1 MIQSVQQHDKAAVIR
16 AAASREHAMKAIVI
30 NGFGDPAS
38 TIELTEI
45 PEPAAPGPGEVTVEM
60 LVLNINPSD
69 LLQIQGLYG
78 VSKPPLP
85 FIPGGEAVG
94 RITALGEGVKGL
106 AVGDIVS
113 PMILNC
119 WLERVTIKASLAMK
133 LPAGIDLLQASMLK
147 GNPATAEALLSDQV
161 ALQPGDW
168 LMQNA
173 ANSAVGT
180 FLVKLAK
187 QRGINT
193 LNIVRRESAV
203 AGVKASGGTAVVAD
217 ALDDARAF
225 RKTVK
230 DLTGGAPVKL
240 AIDAIGGA
248 ATGVMANAVADGGTI
263 VNYGLLSGEQC
274 RIDAQHL
281 IFRKVT
287 LKGFWLI
294 HWFQEAGREKLAA
307 TYARMAAGMVDG
319 TLTTPVAEVI
329 AMEDAKRAM
338 AAAGEGGR
346 AGKVLMV
353 TKAYKG

>member
-1 MIQSVQQHDKAAVIR
+1 
-16 AAASREHAMKAIVI
+16 MKAIVI
-30 NGFGDPAS
+30 EGFGDPAA
-38 TIELTEI
+38 TIQLRDL

-78 VSKPPLP
+78 TSRPPLP

-94 RITALGEGVKGL
+94 RIAALGEGVSGL

-119 WLERVTIKASLAMK
+119 WVERVTMKASLVMK
-133 LPAGIDLLQASMLK
+133 LPADIDLRQAAMLK

-161 ALQPGDW
+161 TLQPGDW

-193 LNIVRRESAV
+193 LNVVRRDSAV
-203 AGVKASGGTAVVAD
+203 EGVKAAGGTVVLAD
-217 ALDDARAF
+217 ALEDARAF
-225 RKTVK
+225 RRQVQEA
-230 DLTGGAPVKL
+230 TGGAPVKL

-248 ATGVMANAVADGGTI
+248 ATGVMANALAEGGTV

-281 IFRKVT
+281 IFRKIT

-294 HWFQEAGREKLAA
+294 HWFQDAGRARIAE
-307 TYARMAAGMVDG
+307 TYGRVAKGMADG
-319 TLTTPVAEVI
+319 TLTTPVSAVVPMAEAV
-329 AMEDAKRAM
+329 RAM
-338 AAAGEGGR
+338 TLAGEGGR
-346 AGKVLMV
+346 GGKVLMV
-353 TKAYKG
+353 TDAGAKAGVG

>member
-1 MIQSVQQHDKAAVIR
+1 
-16 AAASREHAMKAIVI
+16 MKAIVI
-30 NGFGDPAS
+30 EGFGDPAA
-38 TIELTEI
+38 TIQLRDL

-78 VSKPPLP
+78 TSRPPLP

-94 RITALGEGVKGL
+94 RIAALGEGVTGL
-106 AVGDIVS
+106 GVGDIVS

-119 WLERVTIKASLAMK
+119 WVERVTMKASLVMR
-133 LPAGIDLLQASMLK
+133 LPADIDLKQAAMLK

-187 QRGINT
+187 QRGIHT
-193 LNIVRRESAV
+193 LNVVRRDSAV
-203 AGVKASGGTAVVAD
+203 EGVKAAGGTVVLAD
-217 ALDDARAF
+217 ALEDARAF
-225 RKTVK
+225 RKRVQEA
-230 DLTGGAPVKL
+230 TGGAPVRL

-248 ATGVMANAVADGGTI
+248 ATGVMANALAEGGTV

-281 IFRKVT
+281 IFRKIT

-294 HWFQEAGREKLAA
+294 HWFQDAGRARIAE
-307 TYARMAAGMVDG
+307 TYGRVAKGMADG
-319 TLTTPVAEVI
+319 TLTTPVAAVVPMAEAV
-329 AMEDAKRAM
+329 RAM
-338 AAAGEGGR
+338 TLAGEGGR
-346 AGKVLMV
+346 GGKVLMV
-353 TKAYKG
+353 TDAGAKAGVG

>member
-1 MIQSVQQHDKAAVIR
+1 
-16 AAASREHAMKAIVI
+16 MKAIVI
-30 NGFGDPAS
+30 EGFGDPAA
-38 TIELTEI
+38 TIQLRDL

-78 VSKPPLP
+78 TSRPPLP

-94 RITALGEGVKGL
+94 RIAALGEGVSGL

-119 WLERVTIKASLAMK
+119 WVERVTMKASLVMR
-133 LPAGIDLLQASMLK
+133 LPADIDLKQAAMLK

-187 QRGINT
+187 QRGIHT
-193 LNIVRRESAV
+193 LNVVRRDSAV
-203 AGVKASGGTAVVAD
+203 TGVQEAGGTVVLAD
-217 ALDDARAF
+217 ALEDARAF
-225 RKTVK
+225 RKRVQEA
-230 DLTGGAPVKL
+230 TGGAPVRL

-248 ATGVMANAVADGGTI
+248 ATGVMANALAEGGTV

-281 IFRKVT
+281 IFRKIT

-294 HWFQEAGREKLAA
+294 HWFQDAGRARIAE
-307 TYARMAAGMVDG
+307 TYGRVAKGMADG
-319 TLTTPVAEVI
+319 TLTTPVAAVVPMAEAV
-329 AMEDAKRAM
+329 RAM
-338 AAAGEGGR
+338 TLAGEGGR
-346 AGKVLMV
+346 GGKVLMV
-353 TKAYKG
+353 TDAGAKAGVG

>member
-1 MIQSVQQHDKAAVIR
+1 
-16 AAASREHAMKAIVI
+16 MKAIVI
-30 NGFGDPAS
+30 EGFGDPAA
-38 TIELTEI
+38 TIRLKDL
-45 PEPAAPGPGEVTVEM
+45 PEPAAPGRGEVTVEM

-85 FIPGGEAVG
+85 FILGGEAVG
-94 RITALGEGVKGL
+94 RIAAVGEGVTHL
-106 AVGDIVS
+106 SVGDIVS

-119 WLERVTIKASLAMK
+119 WVERVTLKASLAMK
-133 LPAGIDLLQASMLK
+133 LPAGIDLKQASMLK
-147 GNPATAEALLSDQV
+147 GNPATAEALLTDQV

-203 AGVKASGGTAVVAD
+203 EGVRAAGGTAVIAD
-217 ALDDARAF
+217 ALDDPRAF
-225 RKTVK
+225 RKRVK
-230 DLTGGAPVKL
+230 EVTGDAPVKL

-248 ATGVMANAVADGGTI
+248 ATGVMANALADGGTI

-281 IFRKVT
+281 IFRKIT

-307 TYARMAAGMVDG
+307 TYARMAEGMVDC
-319 TLTTPVAEVI
+319 TLTTPVAEVFP
-329 AMEDAKRAM
+329 MEAAAKAL

-353 TKAYKG
+353 TKAYGG

>member
-1 MIQSVQQHDKAAVIR
+1 
-16 AAASREHAMKAIVI
+16 MKAIVI
-30 NGFGDPAS
+30 EGFGDPAA
-38 TIELTEI
+38 TIRLKDLA
-45 PEPAAPGPGEVTVEM
+45 EPPPPGPGEVTVEM

-78 VSKPPLP
+78 TARPPMP

-94 RITALGEGVKGL
+94 RIAAVGDGVAGL
-106 AVGDIVS
+106 AAGDIVS

-119 WLERVTIKASLAMK
+119 WIERVNMKAALAMK
-133 LPAGIDLLQASMLK
+133 LPADIDLMQAAMLK

-161 ALQPGDW
+161 ALRPGDW

-180 FLVKLAK
+180 FLAKLAR

-193 LNIVRRESAV
+193 LNVVRRDGAV
-203 AGVKASGGTAVVAD
+203 ADVKAAGGTAVLAD

-225 RKTVK
+225 RKRVQEA
-230 DLTGGAPVKL
+230 TGGAPVKL

-248 ATGVMANAVADGGTI
+248 ATGVMAHALADGGTV

-281 IFRKVT
+281 IFRRIT

-294 HWFQEAGREKLAA
+294 HWFQDAGRARVAE
-307 TYARMAAGMVDG
+307 TYGRIISGMTDG
-319 TLTTPVAEVI
+319 TLTTPVAEVVP
-329 AMEDAKRAM
+329 MEEATRAM
-338 AAAGEGGR
+338 ALAGEGGR

-353 TKAYKG
+353 TQAGRAAGVRPGAATPG

>member
-1 MIQSVQQHDKAAVIR
+1 MKAAVIE
-16 AAASREHAMKAIVI
+16 S
-30 NGFGDPAS
+30 FGDPAA
-38 TIELTEI
+38 TIQLKDM
-45 PEPAAPGPGEVTVEM
+45 PEPAPPGPGEVTVEM

-78 VSKPPLP
+78 VSRPPLP
-85 FIPGGEAVG
+85 LTPGGEAVG
-94 RITALGEGVKGL
+94 RIAAVGEGVTGL

-113 PMILNC
+113 PMILSC
-119 WLERVTIKASLAMK
+119 WLERVTMKASLAMK
-133 LPAGIDLLQASMLK
+133 LPAGIDLKQAAMLK

-161 ALQPGDW
+161 DLQPGDW

-180 FLVKLAK
+180 FLVRLAK

-203 AGVKASGGTAVVAD
+203 EAVKAAGGTAVIAD
-217 ALDDARAF
+217 ALDDPRAF
-225 RKTVK
+225 RKRVREAVGDAK
-230 DLTGGAPVKL
+230 VRL
-240 AIDAIGGA
+240 AIDAIGGG
-248 ATGVMANAVADGGTI
+248 ATALLANQVADGGTV

-294 HWFQEAGREKLAA
+294 HWFQEIGRARLAE
-307 TYARMAAGMVDG
+307 TYGRIAAGMADG
-319 TLTTPVAEVI
+319 TLTTPVADVI
-329 AMEDAKRAM
+329 AFEEVKEALRL
-338 AAAGEGGR
+338 AGEGGR
-346 AGKVLMV
+346 SGKVLMV
-353 TKAYKG
+353 TKAGVAAGV

>member
-1 MIQSVQQHDKAAVIR
+1 
-16 AAASREHAMKAIVI
+16 MKAIVI
-30 NGFGDPAS
+30 EGFGDPAA
-38 TIELTEI
+38 TIRLVDQ

-78 VSKPPLP
+78 TSRPPLP

-94 RITALGEGVKGL
+94 RIAALGEGVSGL

-119 WLERVTIKASLAMK
+119 WLERVTLKAALAMK
-133 LPAGIDLLQASMLK
+133 LPADIDLKQAAMLK

-180 FLVKLAK
+180 FLVKLAA

-193 LNIVRRESAV
+193 LNVVRRDSAV
-203 AGVKASGGTAVVAD
+203 AGVKAAGGTAVLAD
-217 ALDDARAF
+217 ALDDPRAF
-225 RKTVK
+225 RKTVMEA
-230 DLTGGAPVKL
+230 TGGAPVKL
-240 AIDAIGGA
+240 AIDAIGGT
-248 ATGVMANAVADGGTI
+248 ATGVMAGALGDGGTV
-263 VNYGLLSGEQC
+263 VNYGLLSGEAC

-281 IFRKVT
+281 IFRKIS

-294 HWFQEAGREKLAA
+294 HWFQEAGRARIAE
-307 TYARMAAGMVDG
+307 TYGRIARGMADG
-319 TLTTPVAEVI
+319 TLTTPVSAVVP
-329 AMEDAKRAM
+329 MEEATRAM
-338 AAAGEGGR
+338 QLAGDGGR
-346 AGKVLMV
+346 DGKVLMV
-353 TKAYKG
+353 TAAGRSLGVA

>member
-1 MIQSVQQHDKAAVIR
+1 MQ
-16 AAASREHAMKAIVI
+16 AIVI
-30 NGFGDPAS
+30 EGFGDPAA
-38 TIELTEI
+38 TIRLTEM
-45 PEPAAPGPGEVTVEM
+45 PEPPPPGPGEVTVEM

-78 VSKPPLP
+78 TSRPPLP

-94 RITALGEGVKGL
+94 RIAAVGEGVSGL

-119 WLERVTIKASLAMK
+119 WVERVNLKAALAMK
-133 LPAGIDLLQASMLK
+133 LPADIDLAQAAMLK

-180 FLVKLAK
+180 FLVRLAR
-187 QRGINT
+187 QRGIHT
-193 LNIVRRESAV
+193 LNVVRRESAV
-203 AGVKASGGTAVVAD
+203 AGVREAGGTAVLAD
-217 ALDDARAF
+217 ALDDPRAF
-225 RKTVK
+225 RKRVQEA
-230 DLTGGAPVKL
+230 TGGAPVKL

-248 ATGVMANAVADGGTI
+248 ATGVMAGALADGGTV
-263 VNYGLLSGEQC
+263 VNFGLLSGEQC

-281 IFRKVT
+281 IFRKIT

-294 HWFQEAGREKLAA
+294 HWFQDAGRARIAE
-307 TYARMAAGMVDG
+307 TYGRIARGMADG
-319 TLTTPVAEVI
+319 TLTTPVAAVVP
-329 AMEDAKRAM
+329 MENAARAM
-338 AAAGEGGR
+338 ALAGEGGR
-346 AGKVLMV
+346 SGKVLMV
-353 TKAYKG
+353 TKAGVEAGVG

>member
-1 MIQSVQQHDKAAVIR
+1 
-16 AAASREHAMKAIVI
+16 MKAIVI
-30 NGFGDPAS
+30 EGFGDPAA
-38 TIELTEI
+38 TIQLRDL

-78 VSKPPLP
+78 TSRPPLP

-94 RITALGEGVKGL
+94 RIAALGEGVSGL
-106 AVGDIVS
+106 SVGDIVS

-119 WLERVTIKASLAMK
+119 WVERVTMKASLVMK
-133 LPAGIDLLQASMLK
+133 LPADIDLRQAAMLK

-161 ALQPGDW
+161 TLQPGDW

-193 LNIVRRESAV
+193 LNVVRRDSAV
-203 AGVKASGGTAVVAD
+203 EGVKAAGGTVVLAD
-217 ALDDARAF
+217 ALEDARAF
-225 RKTVK
+225 RRQVQEA
-230 DLTGGAPVKL
+230 TGGAPVRL

-248 ATGVMANAVADGGTI
+248 ATGVMANALAEGGTV

-281 IFRKVT
+281 IFRKIT

-294 HWFQEAGREKLAA
+294 HWFQDAGRARIAE
-307 TYARMAAGMVDG
+307 TYGRVAKGMADG
-319 TLTTPVAEVI
+319 TLTTPVSAVVPMAEAV
-329 AMEDAKRAM
+329 RAM
-338 AAAGEGGR
+338 TLAGEGGR
-346 AGKVLMV
+346 GGKVLMV
-353 TKAYKG
+353 TDAGAKAGVG

>member
-1 MIQSVQQHDKAAVIR
+1 MQ
-16 AAASREHAMKAIVI
+16 AIVI
-30 NGFGDPAS
+30 EGFGDPAA
-38 TIELTEI
+38 TIRLKGM
-45 PEPAAPGPGEVTVEM
+45 PEPPPPAPGEVTVEM

-78 VSKPPLP
+78 TSRPPLP

-94 RITALGEGVKGL
+94 RVAAVGEGVSGL

-119 WLERVTIKASLAMK
+119 WVERVNLKAGLAMK
-133 LPAGIDLLQASMLK
+133 LPADIDLAQAAMLK

-180 FLVKLAK
+180 FLVRLAK

-193 LNIVRRESAV
+193 LNVVRRESAV
-203 AGVKASGGTAVVAD
+203 TGVMEAGGTAVLAD
-217 ALDDARAF
+217 ALDDPRAF
-225 RKTVK
+225 RKKVQEA
-230 DLTGGAPVKL
+230 TGGAPVKL

-248 ATGVMANAVADGGTI
+248 ATGVVAGALADGGTI

-281 IFRKVT
+281 IFRKIS

-294 HWFQEAGREKLAA
+294 HWFQDAGRARIAE
-307 TYARMAAGMVDG
+307 TYGRIARGMADG
-319 TLTTPVAEVI
+319 TLTTPVAAVVPMAE
-329 AMEDAKRAM
+329 AARAM
-338 AAAGEGGR
+338 ALAGAGGR
-346 AGKVLMV
+346 SGKVLMV
-353 TKAYKG
+353 TLAGAEAGVG

>member
-1 MIQSVQQHDKAAVIR
+1 
-16 AAASREHAMKAIVI
+16 MKAIVI
-30 NGFGDPAS
+30 EGFGDPAD
-38 TIELTEI
+38 TIQLKDM
-45 PEPAAPGPGEVTVEM
+45 PEPPPPAAGEVTVEM

-94 RITALGEGVKGL
+94 RVSAVGEGVKGL

-119 WLERVTIKASLAMK
+119 WVERVNIKSSLAMK
-133 LPAGIDLLQASMLK
+133 LPAGIDLKQASMLK
-147 GNPATAEALLSDQV
+147 GNPATAVALLNDQV
-161 ALQPGDW
+161 VLKPGDW

-180 FLVKLAK
+180 FLVKLAA

-193 LNIVRRESAV
+193 LNVVRRDSAV
-203 AGVKASGGTAVVAD
+203 EGVKAAGGTAVLAD

-225 RKTVK
+225 RKRVREA
-230 DLTGGAPVKL
+230 TGGADVKL

-248 ATGVMANAVADGGTI
+248 ATGVMANALADGGTI

-294 HWFQEAGREKLAA
+294 HWFQEAGRERLAE
-307 TYARMAAGMVDG
+307 TYATIAKGMADG
-319 TLTTPVAEVI
+319 TLTTPVAELI
-329 AMEDAKRAM
+329 PMAEAKRAM
-338 AAAGEGGR
+338 SAAGEGGR
-346 AGKVLMV
+346 AGKVLMTTLAFGFTV
-353 TKAYKG
+353 GNG

>member
-1 MIQSVQQHDKAAVIR
+1 
-16 AAASREHAMKAIVI
+16 
-30 NGFGDPAS
+30 
-38 TIELTEI
+38 
-45 PEPAAPGPGEVTVEM
+45 M

-78 VSKPPLP
+78 TSRPPLP

-94 RITALGEGVKGL
+94 RIAAVGEGVSGL

-119 WLERVTIKASLAMK
+119 WVERVTMKASLVMK
-133 LPAGIDLLQASMLK
+133 LPADIDLKQAAMLK

-193 LNIVRRESAV
+193 LNVVRRESAV
-203 AGVKASGGTAVVAD
+203 EGVKAAGGTVVLAD
-217 ALDDARAF
+217 ALEDARAF
-225 RKTVK
+225 RKRVQEA
-230 DLTGGAPVKL
+230 TGGAPVKL

-248 ATGVMANAVADGGTI
+248 ATGVMAGGLAEGGTV

-281 IFRKVT
+281 IFRKIT

-294 HWFQEAGREKLAA
+294 HWFQDAGRARIAE
-307 TYARMAAGMVDG
+307 TYGRVAKGMADG
-319 TLTTPVAEVI
+319 TLTTPVAAVVPMAEAV
-329 AMEDAKRAM
+329 RAM
-338 AAAGEGGR
+338 TLAGEGGR
-346 AGKVLMV
+346 GGKVLMV
-353 TKAYKG
+353 TEAGVAAGV

>member
-1 MIQSVQQHDKAAVIR
+1 
-16 AAASREHAMKAIVI
+16 MKAVVI
-30 NGFGDPAS
+30 EGFGDPAA
-38 TIELTEI
+38 TIQLKDL
-45 PEPAAPGPGEVTVEM
+45 PDPSPPAAGEVTVEM

-94 RITALGEGVKGL
+94 RIAAVGEGVQGL

-119 WLERVTIKASLAMK
+119 WVERVNIKAHLAMK
-133 LPAGIDLLQASMLK
+133 LPAAIDLLQASMIK
-147 GNPATAEALLSDQV
+147 GNPATAEALLMDQV
-161 ALQPGDW
+161 PLAAGDW

-180 FLVKLAK
+180 FLVKLAAE
-187 QRGINT
+187 RGINT
-193 LNIVRRESAV
+193 LNIVRRDGAV
-203 AGVKASGGTAVVAD
+203 AAVKAAGGTAVVAD
-217 ALDDARAF
+217 GLDDARAF
-225 RKTVK
+225 RK
-230 DLTGGAPVKL
+230 LAREMTGGAPVKL
-240 AIDAIGGA
+240 ALDAIGGA
-248 ATGVMANAVADGGTI
+248 ATGVLANAVADGGTV

-294 HWFQEAGREKLAA
+294 HWFADAGRERLAA
-307 TYARMAAGMVDG
+307 TYASIAKGMAQG

-329 AMEDAKRAM
+329 PFEEARRAM
-338 AAAGEGGR
+338 TAAGEGGR

>member
-1 MIQSVQQHDKAAVIR
+1 MQ
-16 AAASREHAMKAIVI
+16 AIVI
-30 NGFGDPAS
+30 EGFGDPAA
-38 TIELTEI
+38 TIRLRDV
-45 PEPAAPGPGEVTVEM
+45 PEPPPPGPGEVTVEM

-78 VSKPPLP
+78 TSRPPLP

-94 RITALGEGVKGL
+94 RIAAVGEGVSGL

-119 WLERVTIKASLAMK
+119 WVERVNLKAALAMK
-133 LPAGIDLLQASMLK
+133 LPADIDLKQAAMLK

-173 ANSAVGT
+173 ANSAFGT
-180 FLVKLAK
+180 FLVRLAQ
-187 QRGINT
+187 QRGIHT
-193 LNIVRRESAV
+193 LNVVRRESAV
-203 AGVKASGGTAVVAD
+203 AGGRQAGGTAVLAD
-217 ALDDARAF
+217 ALDDPRAF
-225 RKTVK
+225 RKKVQEA
-230 DLTGGAPVKL
+230 TGGAPVKL

-248 ATGVMANAVADGGTI
+248 ATGVMAGALADGGTV

-281 IFRKVT
+281 IFRKIT

-294 HWFQEAGREKLAA
+294 HWFQDAGRARIAE
-307 TYARMAAGMVDG
+307 TYGRIARGMADG
-319 TLTTPVAEVI
+319 TLTTPVAEVVPM
-329 AMEDAKRAM
+329 AEAARAM
-338 AAAGEGGR
+338 ALAGEGGR
-346 AGKVLMV
+346 SGKVLMV
-353 TKAYKG
+353 TKAGVAAGV

>member
-1 MIQSVQQHDKAAVIR
+1 
-16 AAASREHAMKAIVI
+16 MKAVVI
-30 NGFGDPAS
+30 EGFGDPAA
-38 TIELTEI
+38 TIQLKDL
-45 PEPAAPGPGEVTVEM
+45 PDPPPPAPGEVTVEM

-94 RITALGEGVKGL
+94 RVAAVGEGVQGL
-106 AVGDIVS
+106 EVGDIVS

-119 WLERVTIKASLAMK
+119 WVERVNIKAHLAMK
-133 LPAGIDLLQASMLK
+133 LPDNIDLKQASMIK
-147 GNPATAEALLSDQV
+147 GNPATAEALLADQV
-161 ALQPGDW
+161 PLKAGDW

-180 FLVKLAK
+180 FLVKLAAE
-187 QRGINT
+187 RGINT
-193 LNIVRRESAV
+193 LNIVRRASAV
-203 AGVKASGGTAVVAD
+203 DAVKAAGGTAVVAD
-217 ALDDARAF
+217 GLDDPRAF
-225 RKTVK
+225 RKLTR

-240 AIDAIGGA
+240 ALDAIGGA

-294 HWFQEAGREKLAA
+294 HWFADAGRERLAA
-307 TYARMAAGMVDG
+307 TYASIAKGMAQG

-329 AMEDAKRAM
+329 PFDEAKRAM

-353 TKAYKG
+353 TKAYQG

>member
-1 MIQSVQQHDKAAVIR
+1 
-16 AAASREHAMKAIVI
+16 MKAIVI
-30 NGFGDPAS
+30 EGFGDPAA
-38 TIELTEI
+38 TIQLRDL
-45 PEPAAPGPGEVTVEM
+45 PEPAAPGPGEVTMEM

-78 VSKPPLP
+78 TSRPPLP

-94 RITALGEGVKGL
+94 RIAALGEGVSGL

-119 WLERVTIKASLAMK
+119 WVERVTMKASLVMR
-133 LPAGIDLLQASMLK
+133 LPADIDLKQAAMLK

-187 QRGINT
+187 QRGIHT
-193 LNIVRRESAV
+193 LNVVRRDSAV
-203 AGVKASGGTAVVAD
+203 EGVKAAGGTVVLAD
-217 ALDDARAF
+217 ALEDARAF
-225 RKTVK
+225 RKRVQEA
-230 DLTGGAPVKL
+230 TGGAPVRL

-248 ATGVMANAVADGGTI
+248 ATGVMANALAEGGTV

-281 IFRKVT
+281 IFRKIT

-294 HWFQEAGREKLAA
+294 HWFQDAGRARIAE
-307 TYARMAAGMVDG
+307 TYGRVAKGMADG
-319 TLTTPVAEVI
+319 TLTTPVAAVVPMAEAV
-329 AMEDAKRAM
+329 RAM
-338 AAAGEGGR
+338 TLAGAGGR

-353 TKAYKG
+353 TEAGVKAGVG

>member
-1 MIQSVQQHDKAAVIR
+1 
-16 AAASREHAMKAIVI
+16 MKAIVI
-30 NGFGDPAS
+30 EGFGDPAA
-38 TIELTEI
+38 TIQLKEQ
-45 PEPAAPGPGEVTVEM
+45 PAPPPPGPGEVTVEM

-94 RITALGEGVKGL
+94 RIAAVGDGVQGL

-119 WLERVTIKASLAMK
+119 WVERVNIKAQLAMK
-133 LPAGIDLLQASMLK
+133 LSANIDLLQASMLK
-147 GNPATAEALLSDQV
+147 GNPATAEALISDQV

-180 FLVKLAK
+180 FLVKLAS
-187 QRGINT
+187 QRGIKT

-203 AGVKASGGTAVVAD
+203 EGVKAAGGTAVIAD
-217 ALDDARAF
+217 PLDDVRAF
-225 RKTVK
+225 RKRVREAIGDAK
-230 DLTGGAPVKL
+230 VKL

-248 ATGVMANAVADGGTI
+248 ATGVMANAIADGGTI

-281 IFRKVT
+281 IFRKVV

-294 HWFQEAGREKLAA
+294 HWFQEAGRDRLAQ
-307 TYARMAAGMVDG
+307 TYARIAMGMADG
-319 TLTTPVAEVI
+319 TLTTPVAEVVP
-329 AMEDAKRAM
+329 MEEAQRALTL
-338 AAAGEGGR
+338 AGEGGR

-353 TKAYKG
+353 TKAFGGVSSGG

>member
-1 MIQSVQQHDKAAVIR
+1 
-16 AAASREHAMKAIVI
+16 MKAVVI
-30 NGFGDPAS
+30 EGFGDPAA
-38 TIELTEI
+38 TIQLKDL
-45 PEPAAPGPGEVTVEM
+45 PDPPPPAAGEVTVEM

-94 RITALGEGVKGL
+94 RIAAVGEGVQGL
-106 AVGDIVS
+106 AIGDIVS

-119 WLERVTIKASLAMK
+119 WVERVNIKAHLAMK
-133 LPAGIDLLQASMLK
+133 LPATIDLEQASMIK
-147 GNPATAEALLSDQV
+147 GNPATAEALLVDQV
-161 ALQPGDW
+161 PLQSGDW

-180 FLVKLAK
+180 FLVKLAAE
-187 QRGINT
+187 RGINT
-193 LNIVRRESAV
+193 LNIVRRDSAV
-203 AGVKASGGTAVVAD
+203 AAVKAAGGTAVVAD
-217 ALDDARAF
+217 GLDDARAF
-225 RKTVK
+225 RKLTRE
-230 DLTGGAPVKL
+230 LTGGAPVKL
-240 AIDAIGGA
+240 ALDAIGGA

-294 HWFQEAGREKLAA
+294 HWFADAGRERLAT
-307 TYARMAAGMVDG
+307 TYASIARGMAQGK
-319 TLTTPVAEVI
+319 LTTPVAEVI
-329 AMEDAKRAM
+329 PFEEARRAM
-338 AAAGEGGR
+338 TAAGEGGR

>member
-1 MIQSVQQHDKAAVIR
+1 
-16 AAASREHAMKAIVI
+16 MKAIVI
-30 NGFGDPAS
+30 EGFGDPAA
-38 TIELTEI
+38 TIQLRDL
-45 PEPAAPGPGEVTVEM
+45 PEPAAPGPGEVTMEM

-78 VSKPPLP
+78 TSRPPLP

-94 RITALGEGVKGL
+94 RIAALGEGVTGL
-106 AVGDIVS
+106 GVGDIVS

-119 WLERVTIKASLAMK
+119 WVERVTMKASLVMR
-133 LPAGIDLLQASMLK
+133 LPADIDLKQAAMLK

-187 QRGINT
+187 QRGIHT
-193 LNIVRRESAV
+193 LNVVRRDSAV
-203 AGVKASGGTAVVAD
+203 EGVKAAGGTVVLAD
-217 ALDDARAF
+217 ALEDARAF
-225 RKTVK
+225 RKRVQEA
-230 DLTGGAPVKL
+230 TGGAPVRL

-248 ATGVMANAVADGGTI
+248 ATGVMANALAEGGTV

-281 IFRKVT
+281 IFRKIT

-294 HWFQEAGREKLAA
+294 HWFQDAGRARIAE
-307 TYARMAAGMVDG
+307 TYGRVAKGMADG
-319 TLTTPVAEVI
+319 TLTTPVAAVVPMAEAV
-329 AMEDAKRAM
+329 RAM
-338 AAAGEGGR
+338 TLAGEGGR
-346 AGKVLMV
+346 GGKVLMV
-353 TKAYKG
+353 TDAGAKAGVG

>member
-1 MIQSVQQHDKAAVIR
+1 
-16 AAASREHAMKAIVI
+16 MKAIVI
-30 NGFGDPAS
+30 EGFGDPAA
-38 TIELTEI
+38 TIRLKDM
-45 PEPAAPGPGEVTVEM
+45 PEPAAPSPGEVTVEM

-94 RITALGEGVKGL
+94 RIVAVGEGVQGL
-106 AVGDIVS
+106 AIGDIVS
-113 PMILNC
+113 PMILNS
-119 WLERVTIKASLAMK
+119 WIERVTIKAALAMK
-133 LPAGIDLLQASMLK
+133 LSANIDLKQAAMLK
-147 GNPATAEALLSDQV
+147 GNPATAEALISDQV

-180 FLVKLAK
+180 FLVKLAA
-187 QRGINT
+187 QRGIHT

-203 AGVKASGGTAVVAD
+203 AGVKAAGGTAVIAD
-217 ALDDARAF
+217 ALDDPRAF
-225 RKTVK
+225 RRIAREA
-230 DLTGGAPVKL
+230 TGGAPVRL

-248 ATGVMANAVADGGTI
+248 ATGVMANAIADGGRI

-281 IFRKVT
+281 IFRKVV
-287 LKGFWLI
+287 LSGFWLI
-294 HWFQEAGREKLAA
+294 HWFQDAGREKLAA
-307 TYARMAAGMVDG
+307 TYSRIARGMADG

-329 AMEDAKRAM
+329 PMEEAARAM

-353 TKAYKG
+353 TKAGAALIS

>member
-1 MIQSVQQHDKAAVIR
+1 MQ
-16 AAASREHAMKAIVI
+16 AIVI
-30 NGFGDPAS
+30 EGFGDPAA
-38 TIELTEI
+38 TIRLRDV
-45 PEPAAPGPGEVTVEM
+45 PEPPPPGPGEVTVEM

-78 VSKPPLP
+78 TSRPPLP

-94 RITALGEGVKGL
+94 RIAAVGEGVSGL

-119 WLERVTIKASLAMK
+119 WVERVNLKAALAMK
-133 LPAGIDLLQASMLK
+133 LPADIDLKQAAMLK

-180 FLVKLAK
+180 FLVRLAA
-187 QRGINT
+187 QRGIKT
-193 LNIVRRESAV
+193 LNVVRRESAV
-203 AGVKASGGTAVVAD
+203 AGVRQAGGTAVLAD
-217 ALDDARAF
+217 ALDDPRAF
-225 RKTVK
+225 RKKVQEA
-230 DLTGGAPVKL
+230 TGGAPVKL

-248 ATGVMANAVADGGTI
+248 ATGVMAGALADGGTV

-281 IFRKVT
+281 IFRKIS

-294 HWFQEAGREKLAA
+294 HWFQDAGRARIAE
-307 TYARMAAGMVDG
+307 TYGRIARGMADG
-319 TLTTPVAEVI
+319 TLTTPVAEVVPM
-329 AMEDAKRAM
+329 AEAARAM
-338 AAAGEGGR
+338 ALAGEGGR
-346 AGKVLMV
+346 SGKVLMV
-353 TKAYKG
+353 TKAGVAAGV

>member
-1 MIQSVQQHDKAAVIR
+1 MQ
-16 AAASREHAMKAIVI
+16 AIVI
-30 NGFGDPAS
+30 EGFGDPAA
-38 TIELTEI
+38 TIHLRDM
-45 PEPAAPGPGEVTVEM
+45 PEPPPPAPGEVTVEM

-78 VSKPPLP
+78 TSRPPLP

-94 RITALGEGVKGL
+94 RIAAVGEGVSGL

-119 WLERVTIKASLAMK
+119 WVERVTLKAALAMK
-133 LPAGIDLLQASMLK
+133 LPADIDLKQAAMLK

-161 ALQPGDW
+161 ALAPGDW

-180 FLVKLAK
+180 FLVRLAA
-187 QRGINT
+187 QRGIKT
-193 LNIVRRESAV
+193 LNVVRRESAV
-203 AGVKASGGTAVVAD
+203 AGVQDAGGTAVLAD

-225 RKTVK
+225 RRQVQEA
-230 DLTGGAPVKL
+230 TGGAPVKL

-248 ATGVMANAVADGGTI
+248 ATGVMAGALADGGTI

-281 IFRKVT
+281 IFRKIT

-294 HWFQEAGREKLAA
+294 HWFQDAGRARIAE
-307 TYARMAAGMVDG
+307 TYGRIARGMADG
-319 TLTTPVAEVI
+319 TLTTPVAAVVPMAE
-329 AMEDAKRAM
+329 AARAM
-338 AAAGEGGR
+338 ALAGDGGR
-346 AGKVLMV
+346 NGKVLMV
-353 TKAYKG
+353 TKAGVKAGVG

>member
-1 MIQSVQQHDKAAVIR
+1 
-16 AAASREHAMKAIVI
+16 MKAIVI
-30 NGFGDPAS
+30 EGFGDPAT
-38 TIELTEI
+38 TIHLKDL

-78 VSKPPLP
+78 TSRPPLP

-94 RITALGEGVKGL
+94 RITALGEGVSGL

-119 WLERVTIKASLAMK
+119 WVERVTMKASLVMK
-133 LPAGIDLLQASMLK
+133 LPADIDLKQAAMLK

-161 ALQPGDW
+161 ALEPGDW

-180 FLVKLAK
+180 FLVKLAR
-187 QRGINT
+187 QRGIHT

-203 AGVKASGGTAVVAD
+203 AGVQEAGGTVVLAD
-217 ALDDARAF
+217 ALEDARAF
-225 RKTVK
+225 RKRVQEA
-230 DLTGGAPVKL
+230 TGGAPVKL

-248 ATGVMANAVADGGTI
+248 ATGVMAGGLAEGGTV

-281 IFRKVT
+281 IFRKIT

-294 HWFQEAGREKLAA
+294 HWFQDAGRTGIAE
-307 TYARMAAGMVDG
+307 TYGRVAKGMADG
-319 TLTTPVAEVI
+319 TLTTPVAAVVPMAEAV
-329 AMEDAKRAM
+329 RAM
-338 AAAGEGGR
+338 TLAGEGGR
-346 AGKVLMV
+346 DGKVLMV
-353 TKAYKG
+353 TEAGRGLGV

>member
-1 MIQSVQQHDKAAVIR
+1 
-16 AAASREHAMKAIVI
+16 MKAVVI
-30 NGFGDPAS
+30 EGFGDPAA
-38 TIELTEI
+38 TIQLKDLAD
-45 PEPAAPGPGEVTVEM
+45 PPPPAPGEVTVEM

-94 RITALGEGVKGL
+94 RIAAVGEGVSGL

-119 WLERVTIKASLAMK
+119 WVERVNIKAHLAMK
-133 LPAGIDLLQASMLK
+133 LPADIDLLQASMIK
-147 GNPATAEALLSDQV
+147 GNPATAEALLMDQV
-161 ALQPGDW
+161 ELQPGDW

-180 FLVKLAK
+180 FLVKLAAE
-187 QRGINT
+187 RGINT
-193 LNIVRRESAV
+193 LNIVRRDSAV
-203 AGVKASGGTAVVAD
+203 EGVRKAGGTAVTAD

-225 RKTVK
+225 RKTARE
-230 DLTGGAPVKL
+230 LTGGAPIRL
-240 AIDAIGGA
+240 ALDAIGGG
-248 ATGVMANAVADGGTI
+248 ATAVLANALADGGTI

-294 HWFQEAGREKLAA
+294 HWFTDAGRERVAA
-307 TYARMAAGMVDG
+307 TYASVARGMAAG

-329 AMEDAKRAM
+329 PFEEARRAM

-353 TKAYKG
+353 TKAYSG

>member
-1 MIQSVQQHDKAAVIR
+1 MQ
-16 AAASREHAMKAIVI
+16 AIVI
-30 NGFGDPAS
+30 EGFGDPAA
-38 TIELTEI
+38 TIRLRDM
-45 PEPAAPGPGEVTVEM
+45 PEPPPPAPGEVTVEM

-78 VSKPPLP
+78 TSRPPLP

-94 RITALGEGVKGL
+94 RIAAVGEGVSGL

-119 WLERVTIKASLAMK
+119 WVERVNLKAGLAMK
-133 LPAGIDLLQASMLK
+133 LPADIDLKQAAMLK

-180 FLVKLAK
+180 FLVRLAA
-187 QRGINT
+187 QRGIHT
-193 LNIVRRESAV
+193 LNVVRRESAV
-203 AGVKASGGTAVVAD
+203 AGVRDAGGTAVLAD

-225 RKTVK
+225 RKKVMEA
-230 DLTGGAPVKL
+230 TGGAPVRL

-248 ATGVMANAVADGGTI
+248 ATGVMAGALADGGTV

-281 IFRKVT
+281 IFRKIS

-294 HWFQEAGREKLAA
+294 HWFQDAGRARIAE
-307 TYARMAAGMVDG
+307 TYGRIARGMADG
-319 TLTTPVAEVI
+319 TLTTPVAEVVPM
-329 AMEDAKRAM
+329 AEAARAM
-338 AAAGEGGR
+338 ALAGEGGR
-346 AGKVLMV
+346 SGKVLMV
-353 TKAYKG
+353 TKAGVAAGV

>member
-1 MIQSVQQHDKAAVIR
+1 
-16 AAASREHAMKAIVI
+16 MKAIVI
-30 NGFGDPAS
+30 EGFGDPAA
-38 TIELTEI
+38 TIQLRDL

-78 VSKPPLP
+78 TSRPPLP

-94 RITALGEGVKGL
+94 RIAALGEGVSGL

-119 WLERVTIKASLAMK
+119 WVERVTMKASLVMR
-133 LPAGIDLLQASMLK
+133 LPADIDLRQAAMLK

-161 ALQPGDW
+161 TLQPGDW

-193 LNIVRRESAV
+193 LNVVRRDSAV
-203 AGVKASGGTAVVAD
+203 EGVKAAGGTVVLAD
-217 ALDDARAF
+217 ALEDARAF
-225 RKTVK
+225 RRQVQEA
-230 DLTGGAPVKL
+230 TGGAPVKL

-248 ATGVMANAVADGGTI
+248 ATGVMANALAEGGTV

-281 IFRKVT
+281 IFRKIT

-294 HWFQEAGREKLAA
+294 HWFQDAGRARIAE
-307 TYARMAAGMVDG
+307 TYGRVAKGMADG
-319 TLTTPVAEVI
+319 TLTTPVSAVVPMAEAV
-329 AMEDAKRAM
+329 RAM
-338 AAAGEGGR
+338 TLAGEGGR
-346 AGKVLMV
+346 GGKVLMV
-353 TKAYKG
+353 TDAGAKAGVG

>member
-1 MIQSVQQHDKAAVIR
+1 
-16 AAASREHAMKAIVI
+16 MKAIVI
-30 NGFGDPAS
+30 EGFGDPAA
-38 TIELTEI
+38 TIRLQDL
-45 PEPAAPGPGEVTVEM
+45 PEPAAPGRGEVTVEM

-94 RITALGEGVKGL
+94 RIAAAGEGVTHL

-119 WLERVTIKASLAMK
+119 WVERVTLKASLAMK
-133 LPAGIDLLQASMLK
+133 LPAGIDLKQASMLK
-147 GNPATAEALLSDQV
+147 GNPATAEALLTDQV
-161 ALQPGDW
+161 GLQPGDW

-203 AGVKASGGTAVVAD
+203 EGVRAAGGTAVIAD
-217 ALDDARAF
+217 ALDDPRAF
-225 RKTVK
+225 RKRVK
-230 DLTGGAPVKL
+230 EATGDAPVKL

-248 ATGVMANAVADGGTI
+248 ATGVMANALADGGTI

-281 IFRKVT
+281 IFRKIT

-307 TYARMAAGMVDG
+307 TYARMAEGMVDG
-319 TLTTPVAEVI
+319 TLTTPVAEVFP
-329 AMEDAKRAM
+329 MEEAAKAL

>member
-1 MIQSVQQHDKAAVIR
+1 MH
-16 AAASREHAMKAIVI
+16 AIVI
-30 NGFGDPAS
+30 EGFGDPAA
-38 TIELTEI
+38 TIRLKEM
-45 PEPAAPGPGEVTVEM
+45 PEPAPPGPGEVTVEM

-78 VSKPPLP
+78 TSRPPLP

-94 RITALGEGVKGL
+94 RIAAVGEGVSGL

-119 WLERVTIKASLAMK
+119 WVERVTMKAGLVMK
-133 LPAGIDLLQASMLK
+133 LPVDIDLSQAAMLK

-161 ALQPGDW
+161 ALAPGDW

-180 FLVKLAK
+180 FLVKLAA
-187 QRGINT
+187 QRGIKT
-193 LNIVRRESAV
+193 LNVVRRDGAV
-203 AGVKASGGTAVVAD
+203 AGVREAGGTAVLAD
-217 ALDDARAF
+217 ALEDPRAF
-225 RKTVK
+225 RKRVQEA
-230 DLTGGAPVKL
+230 TGGAPVKL

-248 ATGVMANAVADGGTI
+248 ATGVMAGALADGGTV

-281 IFRKVT
+281 IFRKIT

-294 HWFQEAGREKLAA
+294 HWFQDAGRARIAE
-307 TYARMAAGMVDG
+307 TYGRIARGMAEG
-319 TLTTPVAEVI
+319 TLTTPVAEVVPM
-329 AMEDAKRAM
+329 AEAARAM
-338 AAAGEGGR
+338 ALAGESGR
-346 AGKVLMV
+346 TGKVLMV
-353 TKAYKG
+353 TPAGVAAGV

>member
-1 MIQSVQQHDKAAVIR
+1 
-16 AAASREHAMKAIVI
+16 MKAIVI
-30 NGFGDPAS
+30 EGFGDPAA
-38 TIELTEI
+38 TIQLRDL

-78 VSKPPLP
+78 TSRPPLP

-94 RITALGEGVKGL
+94 RIAAVGEGVTGL

-119 WLERVTIKASLAMK
+119 WVERVTMKASLVMR
-133 LPAGIDLLQASMLK
+133 LPADIDLKQAAMLK

-193 LNIVRRESAV
+193 LNVVRRESAV
-203 AGVKASGGTAVVAD
+203 EGVKAAGGTVVLAD
-217 ALDDARAF
+217 ALEDARAF
-225 RKTVK
+225 RRQVQEA
-230 DLTGGAPVKL
+230 TGGAPVRL

-248 ATGVMANAVADGGTI
+248 ATGVMANALAEGGTV

-281 IFRKVT
+281 IFRKIT

-294 HWFQEAGREKLAA
+294 HWFQDAGRARIAE
-307 TYARMAAGMVDG
+307 TYGRVAKGMADG
-319 TLTTPVAEVI
+319 TLTTPVADVVPMAEAV
-329 AMEDAKRAM
+329 RAM
-338 AAAGEGGR
+338 TLAGEGGR
-346 AGKVLMV
+346 GGKVLMV
-353 TKAYKG
+353 TEAGAKAGVG

>member
-1 MIQSVQQHDKAAVIR
+1 MH
-16 AAASREHAMKAIVI
+16 AIVI
-30 NGFGDPAS
+30 EGFGDPAA
-38 TIELTEI
+38 TIRLKDL
-45 PEPAAPGPGEVTVEM
+45 PEPPSPGPGEVTVEM

-78 VSKPPLP
+78 TSRPPLP

-94 RITALGEGVKGL
+94 RIAAVGAGVSGL
-106 AVGDIVS
+106 ALGDIVS

-119 WLERVTIKASLAMK
+119 WVERVNMKAGLVMT
-133 LPAGIDLLQASMLK
+133 LPADIDLKQAAMLK

-180 FLVKLAK
+180 FLVKLAA
-187 QRGINT
+187 QRGIKT
-193 LNIVRRESAV
+193 LNVVRRADAV
-203 AGVKASGGTAVVAD
+203 AGVTAAGGTAVFAD

-225 RKTVK
+225 RKRVQEA
-230 DLTGGAPVKL
+230 TGGAPVKL

-248 ATGVMANAVADGGTI
+248 ATGVMAAALADGGTV
-263 VNYGLLSGEQC
+263 VNYGLLSGEPC

-281 IFRKVT
+281 IFRKIT

-294 HWFQEAGREKLAA
+294 HWFQDAGRARIAE
-307 TYARMAAGMVDG
+307 TYGRIARGMAEG
-319 TLTTPVAEVI
+319 TLTTPVAEVVPM
-329 AMEDAKRAM
+329 AEAARAM
-338 AAAGEGGR
+338 TLAGAGGR

-353 TKAYKG
+353 TPAGVAAGV

>member
-1 MIQSVQQHDKAAVIR
+1 
-16 AAASREHAMKAIVI
+16 MKAIVI
-30 NGFGDPAS
+30 EGFGDPAA
-38 TIELTEI
+38 TIRLKDL
-45 PEPAAPGPGEVTVEM
+45 PEPAAPGHGEVTVEM

-78 VSKPPLP
+78 TSRPPLP

-94 RITALGEGVKGL
+94 RIAAVGEGVSGL

-119 WLERVTIKASLAMK
+119 WVERVTMKASLVMK
-133 LPAGIDLLQASMLK
+133 LPADIDLKQAAMLK

-193 LNIVRRESAV
+193 LNVVRRDSAV
-203 AGVKASGGTAVVAD
+203 AGVRDAGGTVVIAD
-217 ALDDARAF
+217 ALEDPRAF
-225 RKTVK
+225 RKRVQEA
-230 DLTGGAPVKL
+230 TGGAPVKL

-248 ATGVMANAVADGGTI
+248 ATGVMAGGLAEGGTV

-281 IFRKVT
+281 IFRKIT

-294 HWFQEAGREKLAA
+294 HWFQDAGR
-307 TYARMAAGMVDG
+307 ARIAEVYGRVAKGMADG
-319 TLTTPVAEVI
+319 TLTTPVSAVVPMTEAV
-329 AMEDAKRAM
+329 RAM
-338 AAAGEGGR
+338 TLAGEGGR
-346 AGKVLMV
+346 GGKVLMV
-353 TKAYKG
+353 TEAGRELGV